1 MSDLKA
7 RLANMPPAKR
17 RDALEM
23 PIYLAKAREAKRLQS
38 LLTNFD
44 FIDAKIS
51 HKEFG
56 VQPLI
61 TDYDLAL
68 QPNIE
73 ISEDIKDNL
82 KLIQDAIRM
91 SANALAD
98 DKNQLAG
105 QLMGRLQH
113 FATPEIKT
121 LLTQAKQKEAPI
133 LYPLT
138 PSLLPPGIA
147 VVRTLTGHKSTTD
160 SSIGNV
166 SAVAIAETPERTWIV
181 SGSWDHTVKVWD
193 LRTGQELRTLRGH
206 NSSVL
211 SVAVTP
217 DGKKVISGSADNTI
231 KVWDLETAQQLLN
244 LTKHKER
251 VNALAVTPDGKKIV
265 SGAGKST
272 ALAGWTSS
280 DNTIKVWNLETGQ
293 ELFTLDG
300 HTAMINAV
308 AVTPDGKK
316 VISASSDASLKIWD
330 LQTREQLHTLKGH
343 KGIYDLQKGE
353 VNDIAIT
360 SDGKQAISASSDDRS
375 LIIWDLDSREKLK
388 SLPVSF
394 GLHGQSVV
402 GITPD
407 GKLAVS
413 GCDKSILV
421 WDLTDE
427 AWPRYRTL
435 GEHTGDITAVAV
447 TSDGK
452 WAVSASQDNTLKIW
466 DLENKRKSPILPGH
480 KSLVKVMAVTP
491 DGTKALSV
499 DHKDIKVWDLHI
511 GRELFTLEGVDVD
524 LVSPLN
530 KIITF
535 TPDHQRVIATSSYGI
550 KVWNLCNGEELLSLR
565 GHNDDVLAVAI
576 APDGKKAISASQD
589 KSLKVWDL
597 QSGVEVMSLIGH
609 SEMVVSV
616 AITPDGK
623 QVVSASWDKTL
634 KVWDLESG
642 KELKT
647 LIGHTDVIWDF
658 AITPDGKKII
668 SYGKES
674 IKVWDWQLGSELLT
688 FKGYGKLND
697 FISLSPDGTGV
708 VCLLDRNTLQV
719 WDLQSGSKLLTL
731 AGHTSSVQ
739 SLAITPNNKY
749 AVSASSDRSLRVWD
763 LQTGDAIARFNGD
776 SAINYCAVSPD
787 GMTIV
792 AGEESGRVHF
802 LRFKMDNS
810 DILSEQD
817 WILGELQKSEEFLIQ
832 GRELLDSGEYE
843 EAIKIFDRAIQLNP
857 NLYEAWWDR
866 GTALSRL
873 EFYFEANQSFCKA
886 SDIIGL
892 NHEDFDIISMD
903 AIGAKYDLAR
913 QEYKKIVDCITS
925 GRDIDIQ
932 NAINNLTKILKIDK
946 DFAKAYCLRGDFRN
960 KLGEYQGAIE
970 DLTKGIELSPQL
982 ANTYNPVLAKAYY
995 RRGVYFHKSE
1005 EYQKATEDYEN
1016 AIRLDPN
1023 TRLAKVCA
1031 DLLVYASNCLP
1042 LNTGIR

>member
-7 RLANMPPAKR
+7 RLTNMPPAQR
-17 RDALEM
+17 RDTLEM
-23 PIYLAKAREAKRLQS
+23 PSYLAEHGEAKRLQS
-38 LLTNFD
+38 LLSNFD
-44 FIDAKIS
+44 FIDAKIYY
-51 HKEFG
+51 KEFG

-68 QPNIE
+68 QPDIE

-113 FATPEIKT
+113 FATPGIKT

-147 VVRTLTGHKSTTD
+147 VTRTLTGHKGTTD

-193 LRTGQELRTLRGH
+193 LRTGQELRTLTGH

-231 KVWDLETAQQLLN
+231 KVWDLETGQQLLN
-244 LTKHKER
+244 LTEHKEG

-272 ALAGWTSS
+272 AWAGWTSS
-280 DNTIKVWNLETGQ
+280 DNTIKVWDLETGQ

-330 LQTREQLHTLKGH
+330 LQTREQLDTLKGH

-360 SDGKQAISASSDDRS
+360 SDGKQGISASSDDRS
-375 LIIWDLDSREKLK
+375 LIIWDLDSGEKLK

-413 GCDKSILV
+413 GCYKSILV

-466 DLENKRKSPILPGH
+466 DLENKRKSLILPGH

-499 DHKDIKVWDLHI
+499 GHKDIKVWDLHI

-535 TPDHQRVIATSSYGI
+535 TPDHQRVIATSFDGI

-642 KELKT
+642 KEWRT
-647 LIGHTDVIWDF
+647 LIGHTDVIWDL
-658 AITPDGKKII
+658 ALSPDGKKVV
-668 SYGKES
+668 SYGKDS
-674 IKVWDWQLGSELLT
+674 IKVWDLQLGFELLT
-688 FKGYGKLND
+688 LKGYGKLNN
-697 FISLSPDGTGV
+697 FISLYPDGTGV

-731 AGHTSSVQ
+731 AGHTNSVQ

-913 QEYKKIVDCITS
+913 QEYKKIVACITS

-932 NAINNLTKILKIDK
+932 NVINNLTKILKIDK

-1005 EYQKATEDYEN
+1005 DYQKATEYYEN
-1016 AIRLDPN
+1016 AIRSEPN
-1023 TRLAKVCA
+1023 TSLAKVCA
-1031 DLLVYASNCLP
+1031 DLLVCASNCLP

>member
-1 MSDLKA
+1 MKMSKFAQKLAEKTPDLQRSYLK
-7 RLANMPPAKR
+7 RLAYSQA
-17 RDALEM
+17 
-23 PIYLAKAREAKRLQS
+23 EAGKTEKFYKT
-38 LLTNFD
+38 LTKFD
-44 FIDAKIS
+44 FLDAKVFS
-51 HKEFG
+51 LG

-61 TDYDLAL
+61 SDYDLANN
-68 QPNIE
+68 PNLTL
-73 ISEDIKDNL
+73 SEEQADTL
-82 KLIQDAIRM
+82 RLIQGALRL
-91 SANALAD
+91 SANILAD

-105 QLMGRLQH
+105 QLIGRLQH
-113 FATPEIKT
+113 FATPDIKT
-121 LLTQAKQKEAPI
+121 LLTYAKQKEAPI

-217 DGKKVISGSADNTI
+217 DGKKVISGSGDNTI
-231 KVWDLETAQQLLN
+231 KVWDLETGQELLN
-244 LTKHKER
+244 LTEHKER

-265 SGAGKST
+265 SGAGQST

-280 DNTIKVWNLETGQ
+280 DNTIKVWDLETGR
-293 ELFTLDG
+293 ELFTLEG

-308 AVTPDGKK
+308 AVTPDGRK

-330 LQTREQLHTLKGH
+330 LQTREQLHTLTGH
-343 KGIYDLQKGE
+343 KGIYDWRKGE

-360 SDGKQAISASSDDRS
+360 SDGKQAISASSDDLS
-375 LIIWDLDSREKLK
+375 LIIWDLDSGEKLK
-388 SLPVSF
+388 SLPVSV

-402 GITPD
+402 TITPD

-413 GCDKSILV
+413 GYENSILL
-421 WDLTDE
+421 WDLTDK

-452 WAVSASQDNTLKIW
+452 WAVSASQDITLKIW

-480 KSLVKVMAVTP
+480 KSSVKVIAVTP
-491 DGTKALSV
+491 DGTKAISV
-499 DHKDIKVWDLHI
+499 GHSDLKVWDLHI
-511 GRELFTLEGVDVD
+511 GRELFTLDGVNVQ

-530 KIITF
+530 KIIAF
-535 TPDHQRVIATSSYGI
+535 TPDNQRVIATSFHGI
-550 KVWNLCNGEELLSLR
+550 TVWNLCNGEELLNLR
-565 GHNDDVLAVAI
+565 GHNNDVLAVAI
-576 APDGKKAISASQD
+576 APDGKKAVSASED
-589 KSLKVWDL
+589 KTLKVWDL
-597 QSGVEVMSLIGH
+597 QSGVELMSLMGH
-609 SEMVVSV
+609 SESVVSV
-616 AITPDGK
+616 AIAPDGK

-634 KVWDLESG
+634 KVWNLDSG

-647 LIGHTDVIWDF
+647 LIGHTDVIWDL
-658 AITPDGKKII
+658 AITPDGKKVI
-668 SYGKES
+668 SYGKDS
-674 IKVWDWQLGSELLT
+674 IKVWDLQLESELLT

-731 AGHTSSVQ
+731 AGHTNSVQ
-739 SLAITPNNKY
+739 CLAITPNNKY
-749 AVSASSDRSLRVWD
+749 VVSASSDGSLIVWD

-832 GRELLDSGEYE
+832 GRELLDLGEYE

-886 SDIIGL
+886 SDLISL
-892 NHEDFDIISMD
+892 DHEDYTSISID
-903 AIGAKYDLAR
+903 AIEAKYDLAR

-960 KLGEYQGAIE
+960 KVGEYQGAID
-970 DLTKGIELSPQL
+970 DLTKGIELSPEL

-995 RRGVYFHKSE
+995 HRGVYFHRSKD
-1005 EYQKATEDYEN
+1005 YKKATEDYEN
-1016 AIRLDPN
+1016 AIRSDPN
-1023 TRLAKVCA
+1023 TPLTKVWA
-1031 DLLVYASNCLP
+1031 QLLLSASNSLP
-1042 LNTGIR
+1042 LYE

>member
-1 MSDLKA
+1 MSNLKA
-7 RLANMPPAKR
+7 RLANMPPAQR
-17 RDALEM
+17 RDTLEM
-23 PIYLAKAREAKRLQS
+23 PIYLANAREAKRLQS

-51 HKEFG
+51 YKEFG
-56 VQPLI
+56 VQALI

-68 QPNIE
+68 QPDIE
-73 ISEDIKDNL
+73 IAEEIKENL
-82 KLIQDAIRM
+82 KLIQGALIL

-138 PSLLPPGIA
+138 ASLLPPGIA
-147 VVRTLTGHKSTTD
+147 VARTLTGHQSTTD

-206 NSSVL
+206 NTSVL

-231 KVWDLETAQQLLN
+231 KVWDLETGQQLLN
-244 LTKHKER
+244 LTEHKER

-272 ALAGWTSS
+272 LLGGASS
-280 DNTIKVWNLETGQ
+280 DNTIKIWDLETGQ

-300 HTAMINAV
+300 HTAIINAV
-308 AVTPDGKK
+308 AVTPDGRK
-316 VISASSDASLKIWD
+316 VISASGDASLKIWD
-330 LQTREQLHTLKGH
+330 LQTREQLHTLTGH
-343 KGIYDLQKGE
+343 KGIYDFHKGE
-353 VNDIAIT
+353 INDVAIA
-360 SDGKQAISASSDDRS
+360 SDGKQAISASSDDQS
-375 LIIWDLDSREKLK
+375 LIIWDLESGEKLQ
-388 SLPVSF
+388 SLKVTA
-394 GLHGQSVV
+394 GIHGQGVV
-402 GITPD
+402 ALTPD

-427 AWPRYRTL
+427 ARPRYRTL

-452 WAVSASQDNTLKIW
+452 WGVSASQDNTLKIW

-499 DHKDIKVWDLHI
+499 GHKDIKVWDLHI
-511 GRELFTLEGVDVD
+511 GRELFTLEGVDVE

-535 TPDHQRVIATSSYGI
+535 TPDHQRVIATSFHGI

-565 GHNDDVLAVAI
+565 GHKDDVFAVAI

-609 SEMVVSV
+609 SEIVVSV

-642 KELKT
+642 KEWRT
-647 LIGHTDVIWDF
+647 LIGHTEVIWDL
-658 AITPDGKKII
+658 AISPDGKKVV
-668 SYGKES
+668 SYGKDS
-674 IKVWDWQLGSELLT
+674 IKVWDLQLGSELLT
-688 FKGYGKLND
+688 LKGYGKLNN
-697 FISLSPDGTGV
+697 FISLYPDGTGV

-731 AGHTSSVQ
+731 AGHTNSVQ

-787 GMTIV
+787 GITIV

-903 AIGAKYDLAR
+903 AIGAKYALAR
-913 QEYKKIVDCITS
+913 QEYNKIVDCITS
-925 GRDIDIQ
+925 GREIDIQ
-932 NAINNLTKILKIDK
+932 NAINNLTKILKINK

-960 KLGEYQGAIE
+960 KVGEYQGAIE
-970 DLTKGIELSPQL
+970 DLTKGIELSPEL

-1016 AIRLDPN
+1016 AIRIEPN
-1023 TRLAKVCA
+1023 TRLAKVYT
-1031 DLLVYASNCLP
+1031 DLLAFASNCLP
-1042 LNTGIR
+1042 LKS